1 MIEQMRISRSWLF
14 PLAAALLLVILL
26 HPEAPAQT
34 GKRGLIAGGEAPDL
48 ILMYTGDV
56 IGYIDP
62 CG

>member
-1 MIEQMRISRSWLF
+1 MIEQLRKFRRSLF
-14 PLAAALLLVILL
+14 SLAALSLLLLFT
-26 HPEAPAQT
+26 HPPAPAQT
-34 GKRGLIAGGEAPDL
+34 KQKGLIAGGEAPDL

>member
-1 MIEQMRISRSWLF
+1 MIEQRSAHRASIF
-14 PLAAALLLVILL
+14 PLATVALLGILL
-26 HPEAPAQT
+26 QSPAPAQN
-34 GKRGLIAGGEAPDL
+34 GQQGLIAGGETPDL